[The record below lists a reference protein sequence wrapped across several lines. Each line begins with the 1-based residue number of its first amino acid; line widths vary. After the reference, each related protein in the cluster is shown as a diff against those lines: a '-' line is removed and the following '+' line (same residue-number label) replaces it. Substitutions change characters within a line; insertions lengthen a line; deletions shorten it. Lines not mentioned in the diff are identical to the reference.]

1 MKDKYFS
8 GVEVPRL
15 IKLSGDKYAFRATEF
30 VVKSSALTEIAA
42 ELSEKR
48 PSWTASARA
57 KVALFLSELRRKAL
71 HAEGSTFSV
80 GEGMIREY
88 MGCHFGYKAIKKLR
102 DRGILTRVGNGVVG
116 VRTDQYRVCDAL
128 LMSKNAE
135 YEIQGGTVEYKHIA
149 AILSKLSAWNC
160 NGREEIH
167 SRYASSLT
175 RFRIDP
181 IEAREVLAGH
191 PGIEVGS
198 PSWVSQALSLHDHNE
213 TFCASGR
220 FVRLSIGTTGRVYH
234 PICNLK
240 ECIRKRAIY
249 LRRGGSEERVRS
261 FDIRASQPT
270 ILAAIL
276 MEAAGLSEGVSGAK
290 ILGSDAALNR
300 LSSVG
305 AEINEFSS
313 EGLDR
318 SEVIRFKDIIENGD
332 IYNYMCRRSDQISNW
347 QPTRKNAKTSFLRD
361 IISKKGNYRAKGVE
375 LAFLTDFPS
384 IYDYIFQFNKGNH
397 SRLIRTLQWAE
408 SEIVLRFMWDKL
420 TKETK
425 SDAFTVHDCFY
436 VPPESVDCLI
446 NLADEA
452 SSLIGVKINLVES
465 LDDKQEEI
473 RRRHEVE
480 FLKDNLL
487 NGQEA

>member
-1 MKDKYFS
+1 
-8 GVEVPRL
+8 VPRL

-30 VVKSSALTEIAA
+30 VVKSQVLTEIAT

-71 HAEGSTFSV
+71 HAEESTFSV

-88 MGCHFGYKAIKKLR
+88 MGCHFGYRALKKLR
-102 DRGILTRVGNGVVG
+102 DCGILTRVGHGVVG
-116 VRTDQYRVCDAL
+116 ARTDQYRVCDAL

-135 YEIQGGTVEYKHIA
+135 YEIQAGTVEYRHIT
-149 AILSKLSAWNC
+149 AIMSKLSAWNC

-175 RFRIDP
+175 RFKIDP

-220 FVRLSIGTTGRVYH
+220 FVRLSVGTTGRVYH

-249 LRRGGSEERVRS
+249 LPRGGSEERVRS

-276 MEAAGLSEGVSGAK
+276 LEAAGMSEGISGAR
-290 ILGSDAALNR
+290 ILGSDEALAR

-305 AEINEFSS
+305 ADINDFSS
-313 EGLDR
+313 GDLDCN
-318 SEVIRFKDIIENGD
+318 EVIRFKDIIENGD
-332 IYNYMCRRSDQISNW
+332 IYNYLCRKSDEITNW
-347 QPTRKNAKTSFLRD
+347 HPTRKSAKTSFLRD

-384 IYDYIFQFNKGNH
+384 IYSYIFQFNKGNH
-397 SRLIRTLQWAE
+397 SRMIRALQWAE
-408 SEIVLRFMWDKL
+408 SEIVLRFIWDRL
-420 TKETK
+420 TKETQ

-436 VPPESVDCLI
+436 VPPGSVDCLMS
-446 NLADEA
+446 LAGEA
-452 SSLIGVKINLVES
+452 SRLIGVDIRLVES
-465 LDDKQEEI
+465 VDDKQEEI
-473 RRRHEVE
+473 RRRHAVDL
-480 FLKDNLL
+480 LKENVL
-487 NGQEA
+487 NGQTA